1 MVYFTFTGIDNDKKE
16 LIMATKIITF
26 FLNLFY
32 RLFKKFIPYQLYAYL
47 AVGALNTALNIL
59 IFAISY
65 HFILPKDGVS
75 IAGTHFESY
84 TISLVIAFLITVPTG
99 FWLARTFA
107 FEAGVTEKTDGSKK
121 LIKYFLVVLQGLG
134 TDYLI
139 MKTLIVVFRIE
150 PTIAKIISTIITLS
164 INYAL
169 QKYFTFVKKK

>member
-1 MVYFTFTGIDNDKKE
+1 
-16 LIMATKIITF
+16 MAKIITL

-47 AVGALNTALNIL
+47 AVGALNTILNIL
-59 IFAISY
+59 IFVLSY
-65 HFILPKDGVS
+65 HFILPKAGLAVAGV
-75 IAGTHFESY
+75 HFESY

-107 FEAGVTEKTDGSKK
+107 FEAGITEKTEGAKK
-121 LIKYFLVVLQGLG
+121 LIKYFIVVLQGLG

-139 MKTLIVVFRIE
+139 MKTLIVVFRAE
-150 PTIAKIISTIITLS
+150 PTLAKIISTAITLS
-164 INYAL
+164 INYIL

>member
-1 MVYFTFTGIDNDKKE
+1 
-16 LIMATKIITF
+16 MARIITF
-26 FLNLFY
+26 FLNFFY
-32 RLFKKFIPYQLYAYL
+32 GLFKKFIPYQLYAYL

-59 IFAISY
+59 IFALSY
-65 HFILPKDGVS
+65 HFLLPKGGIS
-75 IAGTHFESY
+75 IAGIHFESY

-107 FEAGVTEKTDGSKK
+107 FEVGVTEKTDGSKK

-139 MKTLIVVFRIE
+139 MKTLIVIFQVE
-150 PTIAKIISTIITLS
+150 PTIAKIISTVITLS
-164 INYAL
+164 LNYLL